1 MVIRSDLIQIFK
13 IMKGMYD
20 VNKEIFFNWMT
31 AVEENMSKNCL
42 KRDLG
47 PVAPTPLK
55 FKWDST
61 PDLSGTQ
68 QRTRCTKAI

>member
-31 AVEENMSKNCL
+31 AVEENMSRNCL
-42 KRDLG
+42 KRDL
-47 PVAPTPLK
+47 
-55 FKWDST
+55 
-61 PDLSGTQ
+61 DLM
-68 QRTRCTKAI
+68 